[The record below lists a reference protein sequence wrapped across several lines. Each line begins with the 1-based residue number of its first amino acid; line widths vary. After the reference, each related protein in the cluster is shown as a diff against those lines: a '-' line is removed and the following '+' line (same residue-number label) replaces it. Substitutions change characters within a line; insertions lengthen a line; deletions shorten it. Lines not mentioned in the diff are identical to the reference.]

1 MAIVIKPL
9 LFPRHPC
16 REAIPLHMVCQDLYS
31 VFKVLS
37 FGTIILY
44 QTFLDL
50 SRDLLKF
57 FLGNFY
63 QSLNLK
69 EVCIIVVR
77 PMGFEPTRRF
87 RQGIL
92 SPPWLPV
99 PPQAH
104 IKWRSSSSTVLAQY
118 EVGGHSNISRFS
130 LLLEGYQWYARWD
143 LNPHVFRQQILS
155 LPRLPVSARAHIKF
169 LFAHV
174 EIRTNK

>member
-1 MAIVIKPL
+1 MAIVIKPP
-9 LFPRHPC
+9 LFPRYPC

-44 QTFLDL
+44 QTFSDL
-50 SRDLLKF
+50 SSGLLKI

-87 RQGIL
+87 RRGIL
-92 SPPWLPV
+92 SPP
-99 PPQAH
+99 
-104 IKWRSSSSTVLAQY
+104 
-118 EVGGHSNISRFS
+118 
-130 LLLEGYQWYARWD
+130 
-143 LNPHVFRQQILS
+143 
-155 LPRLPVSARAHIKF
+155 
-169 LFAHV
+169 
-174 EIRTNK
+174 